1 MKSNQIPSSL
11 TEGLKYMDDISKKIE
26 FQLVLQDAAKY
37 RLLRRII
44 DDDRD
49 IRLPEQRFERAGLAP
64 RGDDK

>member
-1 MKSNQIPSSL
+1 
-11 TEGLKYMDDISKKIE
+11 MDDISKRIE

-49 IRLPEQRFERAGLAP
+49 MQLPERQFEKAGLAP
-64 RGDDK
+64 GRKSEYA

>member
-1 MKSNQIPSSL
+1 
-11 TEGLKYMDDISKKIE
+11 MDDVSRKIE

-49 IRLPEQRFERAGLAP
+49 ARLPERRFEKSGLAP
-64 RGDDK
+64 DKSRAD

>member
-1 MKSNQIPSSL
+1 
-11 TEGLKYMDDISKKIE
+11 MDDISKKIE

-49 IRLPEQRFERAGLAP
+49 MQLPEQCFERAGLAP
-64 RGDDK
+64 HRARDG

>member
-1 MKSNQIPSSL
+1 
-11 TEGLKYMDDISKKIE
+11 MDDISKKIE

-49 IRLPEQRFERAGLAP
+49 IGLPEQRFERAGLAP